1 MIPVGYLHALRSPHG
16 EGIARAGT
24 FANGLEL
31 APAHEPLNG
40 PWCLGVCRYRSRN
53 ELMQLG
59 VFLSIAV
66 ILFASAIYHAE
77 YAQRAVQS
85 KVDGGQADLVW
96 IAARDRRTPTHHVG
110 GVHCTCGEPNEPT
123 QGKENDP
130 HPPLHLPF
138 YTTPPLARYRNH
150 SEMYGSFDSIPASFW
165 WAIVT
170 MTTVRQQPYGT
181 AKRVRVTSLISFAR
195 LHV

>member
-16 EGIARAGT
+16 ECIARAGT

-31 APAHEPLNG
+31 AMAHEPLNG

-96 IAARDRRTPTHHVG
+96 IAARDRRTPTNHVG
-110 GVHCTCGEPNEPT
+110 GC
-123 QGKENDP
+123 
-130 HPPLHLPF
+130 
-138 YTTPPLARYRNH
+138 
-150 SEMYGSFDSIPASFW
+150 I
-165 WAIVT
+165 
-170 MTTVRQQPYGT
+170 
-181 AKRVRVTSLISFAR
+181 VRVANPTNPPRERKATPTRLCIYPFILYHPLLGTGTTARCTGRLTRSLRASGGPS
-195 LHV
+195 